1 MCIAHGLE
9 QDMGSDVDA
18 YKHSRTT
25 QHPQVYPCV
34 STALSSFQAQPFTS
48 TLLQLHSA
56 ILYSDAARETEKMR
70 VTSKVGGSLIDHH
83 ELGA

>member
-1 MCIAHGLE
+1 MCVAHGLE
-9 QDMGSDVDA
+9 QDMASDVNA

-48 TLLQLHSA
+48 TLLQLHST
-56 ILYSDAARETEKMR
+56 ILYSDAGRGTEKIR
-70 VTSKVGGSLIDHH
+70 VVSKLGGSLIDHH
-83 ELGA
+83 DLGV